1 MRKTK
6 WVRLFSS
13 VKGCVIDLPFPYALQ
28 AEVYVNLLDGE
39 SVEDDDSLLNIENS
53 VSSAKPTKNEKIL
66 DDVNLK
72 ISQNRESDESSS
84 VSTLSTIQSK
94 LTPRSSFSTYD
105 YRSQTSMNNFDL
117 AKLLDPF
124 EQLERE
130 FNWDDVTIRPPSAFS
145 SMVDVNENN
154 QENNETEAGNSKR

>member
-1 MRKTK
+1 M
-6 WVRLFSS
+6 
-13 VKGCVIDLPFPYALQ
+13 IDLPFPYALQ

-39 SVEDDDSLLNIENS
+39 SVDDDDSLLNIENS

-66 DDVNLK
+66 EDVNLK

>member
-1 MRKTK
+1 M
-6 WVRLFSS
+6 
-13 VKGCVIDLPFPYALQ
+13 
-28 AEVYVNLLDGE
+28 YVNLLDGE
-39 SVEDDDSLLNIENS
+39 SVDEDDSLLNIGNPT
-53 VSSAKPTKNEKIL
+53 KPTKDEK
-66 DDVNLK
+66 VVK
-72 ISQNRESDESSS
+72 ISQNREESDESS

-154 QENNETEAGNSKR
+154 QENNETEVGNSKR

>member
-1 MRKTK
+1 MHKISIIQKMVIIDHFVIVCNAFHSCTK
-6 WVRLFSS
+6 FGTIE
-13 VKGCVIDLPFPYALQ
+13 GCVTVTFFLAFQ

-39 SVEDDDSLLNIENS
+39 SVDDDSLLNIVNHSQQPKEES
-53 VSSAKPTKNEKIL
+53 TK
-66 DDVNLK
+66 
-72 ISQNRESDESSS
+72 SDESS

-105 YRSQTSMNNFDL
+105 YRSQTAMNNFDL

-154 QENNETEAGNSKR
+154 QENNENANSKR